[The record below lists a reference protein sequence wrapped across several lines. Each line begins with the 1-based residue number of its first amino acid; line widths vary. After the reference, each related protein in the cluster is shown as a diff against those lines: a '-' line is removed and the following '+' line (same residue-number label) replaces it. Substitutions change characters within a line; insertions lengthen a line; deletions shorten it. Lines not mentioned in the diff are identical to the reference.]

1 MIVIDGVPHY
11 TPPLSQDILATIHTI
26 ATLHS
31 DRVVSSVPH
40 EVTWRRLHGLPS
52 SDRPQAANV
61 LLATPKNEVVAIG
74 TWIFGGPVILARG
87 RLICAPPTEPSYDPP
102 PLKVP
107 RTMGTSSGEITP
119 VHITHSIKE
128 ILDSVDR
135 LSLYT
140 RLDRAAATCQN
151 KPQLLT
157 VDQLMTLVLPAG
169 EVQDY
174 FAFFWANTVS
184 KLTQAEHVEAALY
197 HLAKVDMLSNE
208 MVQKIGAHLV
218 KRC

>member
-1 MIVIDGVPHY
+1 MIVIDGIPHY
-11 TPPLSQDILATIHTI
+11 TPPLSQDVLAVVHTI

-52 SDRPQAANV
+52 ADKPLAVNV
-61 LLATPKNEVVAIG
+61 LLATPNNEVVAVG
-74 TWIFGGPVILARG
+74 AWPFGGPVILARG
-87 RLICAPPTEPSYDPP
+87 RLICSPPSEPSYDPP
-102 PLKVP
+102 LKQPRMDPTEYVP
-107 RTMGTSSGEITP
+107 DR
-119 VHITHSIKE
+119 ITHSINE
-128 ILDSVDR
+128 ILDSIDG

-140 RLDRAAATCQN
+140 RLDRAAATCPN
-151 KPQLLT
+151 KPRLLT
-157 VDQLMTLVLPAG
+157 VEELMTLVLPAG
-169 EVQDY
+169 EIQDY

-197 HLAKVDMLSNE
+197 HLAKVDRLSNE

-218 KRC
+218 KRG